1 MTHAPGAPWL
11 PARVYIVGF
20 PPNLNAEA
28 ANGMAK
34 TVLVTGG
41 AGFIGSHVAD
51 RFVAEGWTVTIL
63 DDLSSGREANLPS
76 AARFVR
82 GCITSPEAAALVRDG
97 HFDVMCHLAAQIDVR
112 RSVLDPAYD
121 ATRNILGTLNL
132 MEAIRTSGHP
142 TRTVFSSTGGALYG
156 DFDPPPS
163 AETFAKD
170 PEAPYGIAKL
180 SVEYYLAYYGRV
192 HGLDTVA
199 LRYGNVY
206 GPRQD
211 PHGEAGVV
219 AIFCNRLLDERPLT
233 VFGNG
238 EQTRDYVYAG
248 DVAAANF
255 AAATSALPPRGR
267 LDARA
272 FNIGTGIETS
282 VNTLAETLR
291 GVSGATAPIEYAPAR
306 AGELARSALDTAKA
320 QSMLQ
325 WKPAVSL
332 HEGLER
338 TYRFFETRR
347 AGSVRS

>member
-1 MTHAPGAPWL
+1 
-11 PARVYIVGF
+11 
-20 PPNLNAEA
+20 
-28 ANGMAK
+28 MAK

-51 RFVAEGWTVTIL
+51 RFLAAGWEVTIL
-63 DDLSSGREANLPS
+63 DNLSSGREENLPPN
-76 AARFVR
+76 ARFIL
-82 GCITSPEAAALVRDG
+82 GDITSPEAATLVRAG

-112 RSVLDPAYD
+112 RSVLDPVYD

-132 MEAIRTSGHP
+132 MEAVKAGGYP
-142 TRTVFSSTGGALYG
+142 TRVVFSSTGGALYG

-163 AETFAKD
+163 AETDAKD

-180 SVEYYLAYYGRV
+180 SVEYYLAYYARV

-219 AIFCNRLLDERPLT
+219 AIFCNRILDGRTLT
-233 VFGNG
+233 VYGNG

-255 AAATSALPPRGR
+255 SAATSTLPAPGR

-272 FNIGTGIETS
+272 FNIGTSIETS
-282 VNTLAETLR
+282 VNTLATTLQS
-291 GVSGATAPIEYAPAR
+291 VSGATAAIDYAPAR
-306 AGELARSALDTAKA
+306 SGELARSALHTDKA
-320 QSMLQ
+320 RELLRWAPS
-325 WKPAVSL
+325 VTIGD
-332 HEGLER
+332 GLAN
-338 TYRFFETRR
+338 TYAYFAGRR
-347 AGSVRS
+347 AGTVTR